1 MKIKTIQAVN
11 AYNIIKDLKVA
22 NLNEDDIISLWNNIK
37 LLRPVSDEYTKSV
50 EEAKKS
56 LQNDEYNA
64 MVQRVRVAQD
74 RENKVKEGT
83 YTMTEDDLKDIK
95 EINDY
100 FAEFNK
106 KGNEYFK
113 TLEDTEIDIDIKQIS
128 DKELIKVIKEND
140 NVFDTMLKLDFM
152 IKQSV

>member
-11 AYNIIKDLKVA
+11 AYDVIKDLKVS

-56 LQNDEYNA
+56 LQNDEYNT

-83 YTMTEDDLKDIK
+83 YTMTEDDIKDTK

-100 FAEFNK
+100 FVDFNK
-106 KGNEYFK
+106 KGTDYFK
-113 TLEDTEIDIDIKQIS
+113 TLDDTEIDIDIKMIS
-128 DKELIKVIKEND
+128 DKELIKVIKGND
-140 NVFDTMLKLDFM
+140 NVFDTLLKLDFM
-152 IKQSV
+152 IEQSI